1 MVFVHQMYIDSKDG
15 QAALKQVQDA
25 MEGAEVDKIDE
36 NGNLVYLNKPLDD
49 LVRPL
54 LTSLKLEH
62 YGYKAWKI
70 ESPVSFNNSLG
81 PEYIIPLL
89 KSSGTNE
96 NLQLGSYIYHEGPIS
111 VSPGLTCL
119 VVGPPQRR
127 A

>member
-54 LTSLKLEH
+54 LTSLKLEVCDT
-62 YGYKAWKI
+62 GCI
-70 ESPVSFNNSLG
+70 LG
-81 PEYIIPLL
+81 H
-89 KSSGTNE
+89 G
-96 NLQLGSYIYHEGPIS
+96 
-111 VSPGLTCL
+111 
-119 VVGPPQRR
+119 
-127 A
+127 